1 MDKFSGNIAD
11 EVSRLRAEI
20 NELKALVRQ
29 RSALTTA
36 SEGWRMKDMSIPN
49 VGPGEIQIGS
59 NGGELFVATDSGVKR
74 IPDLALPGA
83 APTYPAS
90 FSSPATVSGTVQD
103 THYNLLRSDI
113 VNQLFNP
120 LRDLIEKGRAS
131 GLWLS
136 S

>member
-1 MDKFSGNIAD
+1 MDKFSGNLAD
-11 EVSRLRAEI
+11 EVAQLRAEL

-29 RSALTTA
+29 RPALTTA
-36 SEGWRMKDMSIPN
+36 SQGWKMTDMTIPS

-59 NGGELFVATDSGVKR
+59 NGGDLFVATDSGTKR
-74 IPDLALPGA
+74 IPDLNTPGA

-103 THYNLLRSDI
+103 THYNLLRADV

-120 LRDLIEKGRAS
+120 LRDLIEKGRTS